1 MGEGG
6 APVCPGWVSKMFDGH
21 CHQLFDASH
30 GGPDQRLVRPLV
42 NTLRT
47 EHQDGQAPGG
57 GGVYSYLS
65 TAGDCSRGRIH
76 QATSRLVGFRVVR
89 CHGRKPWLG
98 MWLCAVVSEKK
109 TAAAQCTGQR
119 RVVRPQGESPG
130 CVLTFRRVF
139 CCHFPPPPTPF
150 PCTISPRRPKWSHTG
165 FPKSLQ
171 VLSGRSSDQRSS
183 LQKPVAS
190 CISLPVE
197 INRSKVATAYTV
209 SMACGEPFIRE
220 RFAMGTLC
228 LGNVLPHA
236 VRLCVSGMGSG
247 GSRWPRHMP
256 DHPLLAS

>member
-1 MGEGG
+1 LQLAGPIFAGNNSHKYGPAGPRNIDEKVMVLGSMRDFRLPPSHLAKMGEEG

-89 CHGRKPWLG
+89 CHGRKPWLD

-139 CCHFPPPPTPF
+139 CCQSPLLPFPVRFPPVDRSGH
-150 PCTISPRRPKWSHTG
+150 IRVSPNPS
-165 FPKSLQ
+165 
-171 VLSGRSSDQRSS
+171 RSCQEEV
-183 LQKPVAS
+183 Q
-190 CISLPVE
+190 
-197 INRSKVATAYTV
+197 
-209 SMACGEPFIRE
+209 IRE
-220 RFAMGTLC
+220 AACRSQL
-228 LGNVLPHA
+228 LHA
-236 VRLCVSGMGSG
+236 LVYP
-247 GSRWPRHMP
+247 SR
-256 DHPLLAS
+256 

>member
-1 MGEGG
+1 MRDFRLPPSRLAKMGKEG
-6 APVCPGWVSKMFDGH
+6 ALVCPGWVSKMFDGH

-139 CCHFPPPPTPF
+139 CCHSPPPPLPF
-150 PCTISPRRPKWSHTG
+150 PVQFPPVDRSGHIRVSPNPS
-165 FPKSLQ
+165 
-171 VLSGRSSDQRSS
+171 RSCQEEV
-183 LQKPVAS
+183 Q
-190 CISLPVE
+190 
-197 INRSKVATAYTV
+197 
-209 SMACGEPFIRE
+209 IRE
-220 RFAMGTLC
+220 AACRSQL
-228 LGNVLPHA
+228 LHA
-236 VRLCVSGMGSG
+236 LVYP
-247 GSRWPRHMP
+247 SR
-256 DHPLLAS
+256 